1 MVTNTQLATAM
12 LSIRLDTGSLAALDS
27 YAVGRGGRSA
37 VMRQMIVRMLKEN
50 IDRPQI
56 EPSDGVSCNRVSL
69 RFTDA
74 EIAVI
79 KYRSSQRSTN
89 RSGWIKA
96 LVRRHL
102 GLKSRVDD
110 GLLNELAPIRMQ
122 LLRIGRNLNQAM
134 KAANLRMMDDGDK
147 KIENDLRRIADMRTE
162 ISEQIAAVGDAMHGD
177 VSYWKVAD

>member
-1 MVTNTQLATAM
+1 MATNTQPTTAM
-12 LSIRLDTGSLAALDS
+12 LSIRLDTGTLAALDS
-27 YAVGRGGRSA
+27 FAVGRGGRSA
-37 VMRQMIVRMLKEN
+37 ILRQMIEQMLAEN
-50 IDRPQI
+50 IRRPLI
-56 EPSDGVSCNRVSL
+56 EPSDGSSCKRVSL

-79 KYRSSQRSTN
+79 EYRASQRSTN
-89 RSGWIKA
+89 RAGWIKA

-102 GLKSRVDD
+102 SLKSRVDD

-147 KIENDLRRIADMRTE
+147 KIENDLRRIADMRME

-177 VSYWKVAD
+177 AGYWEVAD

>member
-1 MVTNTQLATAM
+1 MATNTQPTTAM
-12 LSIRLDTGSLAALDS
+12 LSIRLDTGALAALDS
-27 YAVGRGGRSA
+27 FAVGRGGRSA
-37 VMRQMIVRMLKEN
+37 IMRQMIEQLLEEN
-50 IDRPQI
+50 IGRPLI
-56 EPSDGVSCNRVSL
+56 EPSEGPSCNRVSL

-79 KYRSSQRSTN
+79 EFRASQRSTN
-89 RSGWIKA
+89 RAGWIKA

-102 GLKSRVDD
+102 SLKSRVDD

-147 KIENDLRRIADMRTE
+147 KIENDLRRIADMRME
-162 ISEQIAAVGDAMHGD
+162 IAEQIAAVGDAMHGD
-177 VSYWKVAD
+177 ASYWAVAE